1 MGRLWRTAFRE
12 EETTS
17 GPSGSSSFR
26 SKRAECSCPAVLL
39 LLPDSV
45 FSPMTTNRRRRRLV
59 PGSRPMPRRVVCLD
73 CTPPIG
79 QMALSIFPFQTIPP
93 PPLVLVPLSPPPPPP
108 LELAGALARFILNLT
123 ARPFR
128 YSMMGWSR
136 PLLLLLML
144 PFPLPPPPP
153 PPI

>member
-1 MGRLWRTAFRE
+1 MYGLAE
-12 EETTS
+12 EDER
-17 GPSGSSSFR
+17 FVL
-26 SKRAECSCPAVLL
+26 ADFLAVLL
-39 LLPDSV
+39 
-45 FSPMTTNRRRRRLV
+45 FS
-59 PGSRPMPRRVVCLD
+59 
-73 CTPPIG
+73 
-79 QMALSIFPFQTIPP
+79 AIPP
-93 PPLVLVPLSPPPPPP
+93 PPLVLVPLSPPPPP

-136 PLLLLLML
+136 PLLLLML